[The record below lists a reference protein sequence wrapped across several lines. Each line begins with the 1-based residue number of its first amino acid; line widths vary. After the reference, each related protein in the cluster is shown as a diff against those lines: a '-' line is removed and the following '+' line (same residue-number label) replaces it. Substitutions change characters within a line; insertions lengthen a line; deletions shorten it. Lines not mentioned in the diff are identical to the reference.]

1 MGRSMIRG
9 GEGASIAKVA
19 ASLPAR
25 LLGAM
30 EELKSSENL
39 NEGEGEGGERDLFL
53 LRFEEKLTLSFSPS
67 GFYRHKMS

>member
-1 MGRSMIRG
+1 MTSKRDEKSLDKRENSLPAMGCSMTGG
-9 GEGASIAKVA
+9 GEGASIAEVA

-39 NEGEGEGGERDLFL
+39 NEEEGGERDLFL
-53 LRFEEKLTLSFSPS
+53 
-67 GFYRHKMS
+67 

>member
-1 MGRSMIRG
+1 MGRSMNGG
-9 GEGASIAKVA
+9 GEGPSVAEVA

-39 NEGEGEGGERDLFL
+39 NEEGGERDLFL
-53 LRFEEKLTLSFSPS
+53 
-67 GFYRHKMS
+67 

>member
-1 MGRSMIRG
+1 MGRSMTG
-9 GEGASIAKVA
+9 GGGGPSVAEVA

-39 NEGEGEGGERDLFL
+39 SKGEGGERDLFV
-53 LRFEEKLTLSFSPS
+53 
-67 GFYRHKMS
+67 

>member
-1 MGRSMIRG
+1 MGRSMIGG
-9 GEGASIAKVA
+9 GEGASVAEVA

-39 NEGEGEGGERDLFL
+39 NEGEREERDLFL
-53 LRFEEKLTLSFSPS
+53 WKFKEK
-67 GFYRHKMS
+67 